1 MKKTKLIITTILVAS
16 IGFAGIEGIV
26 SQARAEET
34 DDMKVPVSY
43 GINSDH
49 SRDYELKIVGDDR
62 ILNVFGVTYGRFE
75 DNYHKL
81 LVNFGHEFN
90 NWGLVL
96 GFGARF
102 RSTSEYTLRERMPFI
117 DYREEAGI
125 PFGSFPYP
133 MSLYPAYPYDVFSKY
148 EQKLMFRGAIYKT
161 ISPLY
166 VSAHVD
172 RYGRK
177 NSIGGSIGLN
187 IEKFI
192 AVVRNIFRNKN

>member
-1 MKKTKLIITTILVAS
+1 MKKTKLVIKTILVAS
-16 IGFAGIEGIV
+16 LVFTGIEGIV
-26 SQARAEET
+26 SQARAGET
-34 DDMKVPVSY
+34 DDIQVNASY

-49 SRDYELKIVGDDR
+49 SRDYEFKIVGDEG
-62 ILNVFGVTYGRFE
+62 ILNVFGLTYGRFE

-81 LVNFGHEFN
+81 LVNLGHEFN

-96 GFGARF
+96 GVGARF
-102 RSTSEYTLRERMPFI
+102 RSTSEYTIKERWPFI

-133 MSLYPAYPYDVFSKY
+133 MSLFPAYPYAVYNKY

-161 ISPLY
+161 IGPLY

-172 RYGRK
+172 RYARK
-177 NSIGGSIGLN
+177 SSIGGSIGFN
-187 IEKFI
+187 IEKFVA
-192 AVVRNIFRNKN
+192 AVGKIFRKKN